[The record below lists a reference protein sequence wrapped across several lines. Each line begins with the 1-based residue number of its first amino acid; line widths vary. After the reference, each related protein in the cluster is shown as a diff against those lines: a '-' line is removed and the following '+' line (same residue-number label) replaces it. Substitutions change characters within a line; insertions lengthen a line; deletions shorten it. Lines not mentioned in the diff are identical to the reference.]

1 MIVNTSRTT
10 AHFPRRSLTSNAVA
24 RPDRGPAVHLRQP
37 ASPKHSVSTAHSK
50 SITQSGVHNH
60 IIPAPHRLLHT
71 RPATIKSP

>member
-1 MIVNTSRTT
+1 MSVDASRTPL
-10 AHFPRRSLTSNAVA
+10 FPRWSSTGNAAAWPDARSAL
-24 RPDRGPAVHLRQP
+24 HLRSC